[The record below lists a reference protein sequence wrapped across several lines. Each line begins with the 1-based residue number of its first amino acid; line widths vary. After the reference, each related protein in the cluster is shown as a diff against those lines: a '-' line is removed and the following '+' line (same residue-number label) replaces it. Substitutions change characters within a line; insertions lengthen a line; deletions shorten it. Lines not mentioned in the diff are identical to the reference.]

1 MLIQVADLYA
11 CLFGI
16 QDIKKKSAKRRL
28 DDGDNTG
35 KLTEYESFRKENV
48 TKNDEYLSSLGFE
61 NRQVINP
68 LKQYIICLIMFNVL
82 QARTLCI

>member
-16 QDIKKKSAKRRL
+16 YESFRKE
-28 DDGDNTG
+28 N
-35 KLTEYESFRKENV
+35 ESFRKENV

-68 LKQYIICLIMFNVL
+68 LK
-82 QARTLCI
+82 